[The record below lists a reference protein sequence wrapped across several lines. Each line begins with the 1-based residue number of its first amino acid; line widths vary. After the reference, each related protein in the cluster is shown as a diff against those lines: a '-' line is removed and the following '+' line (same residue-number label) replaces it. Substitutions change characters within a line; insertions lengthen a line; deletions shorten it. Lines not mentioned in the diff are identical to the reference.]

1 MLRVRLS
8 LPGPI
13 TGILHLY
20 PAPCSGTSP
29 CYRAAASILL
39 LIFAAEMNSEVL
51 LGSFLHSPRLFQLAD
66 RLLLSAPQRIA
77 CKNLQGSSPAF
88 LISAIF
94 QHETTSQLNHLVVC
108 EDAEAAA
115 YLHNTIESLTSALDL
130 FYFPSSFKNKKNYK
144 LLNSSHVMLR
154 TEALTRLSA
163 SMGQL
168 GKGGIDV
175 TRQGEK
181 GADGP
186 AALRPLGEGASPL
199 GSGKK
204 LIVTYPEALFEKV
217 VLPEALS
224 GNIISLKA
232 GDTLDLNGL
241 LGKLVDK
248 GFERTDFVYEPGQFA
263 LRGGILDIYSFG
275 NEKPYRVELFG
286 NDVDSIRIFDPETQL
301 SERKLLQVNIIPNV
315 DNRQDSGEKI
325 SLLQFLPENTVVW
338 MQDWAFTRER
348 LVIQEEDLGLFID
361 GVQAERDFRAS
372 REAEE
377 AVRGAVTTGKP
388 VSRHRRALPPDTAID
403 GDEEK
408 LEKREVTREEFVTA
422 QQIEGELQRF
432 NLVEFGPSAGSWT
445 ADGAAGAP
453 FVVEFHTKPQPSFN
467 RQFDLLIRDLK
478 SWEAKKYT
486 VFLFAENPRQL
497 ERLYTIFEDLKAQ
510 IAFTPIGL
518 NIHEGFIDEDLKLVC
533 YTDHQIFQRYHK
545 YKVKQAYNKNK
556 AITLRTLRELQP
568 GDYVTHIDHGLGVYS
583 GLQKIEANG
592 RLQEAV
598 RIIYKDSDIL
608 YVNINSLHKIS
619 KYTGK
624 EGTVPKVNKL
634 GSDAWQKLKEK
645 TKTRVKE
652 IAFDLIKLYAQRKA
666 EKGFPHTPDNYMQTE
681 LEASF
686 IYEDTPD
693 QSKATADVKKDMEL
707 PSPMDRLV
715 CGDVGFGKTE
725 IAIRAAFKTC
735 CDSKQAAVLVPTT
748 ILAFQHFKTFSER
761 LKDFPVR
768 VDFVNRFKSAKEKKE
783 TLRKLEAGEIDI
795 IIGTHAL
802 LGKEVK
808 FRNLGLLVI
817 DEEQKFGVAHKEK
830 IKTLRTHV
838 DCLTLTATPIPRT
851 LQFSL
856 MGARDLSIINTP
868 PPNRQPI
875 QTELHGY
882 NEDFIR
888 DAIYYETE
896 RGGQVFFIYNRI
908 QGLAEM
914 AAIIQGLCPDLSIGY
929 AHGQMEGSDLEDRI
943 LDFIDKKYDVLI
955 CTNIVESGVDIPN
968 VNTIIVNNAHHFG
981 LSDLHQL
988 RGRVGRS
995 NKKAFCYLLA
1005 PSLATL
1011 PTDSRKRL
1019 QTLEQHSELGSGF
1032 QIAMRDLDIR
1042 GAGNMLGGE
1051 QSGFMVDIGFETYQ
1065 KILDEAIKELKRTEF
1080 RELFKEE
1087 ISKQEDYVQDCT
1099 IDTDL
1104 EILIPD
1110 SYVEA
1115 VTERLSLYTRLD
1127 NCNGE
1132 EELQEFH
1139 KEMIDRFG
1147 PIPPQVDDLF
1157 DTVRIRKLAVSLGFE
1172 KMILKDDTLRCYF
1185 INRPDSPYFESDTF
1199 RLILEYLQKHT
1210 NKAKLKQAGKNFL
1223 LVVDDMKSMSD
1234 ILGFLK
1240 RMSGFVFAP
1249 QALEKI

>member
-1 MLRVRLS
+1 MNNE
-8 LPGPI
+8 
-13 TGILHLY
+13 T
-20 PAPCSGTSP
+20 
-29 CYRAAASILL
+29 LL
-39 LIFAAEMNSEVL
+39 T
-51 LGSFLHSPRLFQLAD
+51 SFLHSPRLFQLAD
-66 RLLLSAPQRIA
+66 KLLLSTPQRVA

-88 LISAIF
+88 LITAVF
-94 QHETTSQLNHLVVC
+94 QHENTSSLNHLIVC

-115 YLHNTIESLTSALDL
+115 YLHNTLENLTGALDL
-130 FYFPSSFKNKKNYK
+130 FYFPSSFKNKKNYR

-163 SMGQL
+163 A
-168 GKGGIDV
+168 I
-175 TRQGEK
+175 
-181 GADGP
+181 ANP
-186 AALRPLGEGASPL
+186 ARDAA
-199 GSGKK
+199 KK

-217 VLPEALS
+217 VLPQALS
-224 GNIISLKA
+224 GNIIALKA

-315 DNRQDSGEKI
+315 ENRRDTGEKI
-325 SLLQFLPENTVVW
+325 SLLEFLPENTVVW
-338 MQDWAFTRER
+338 MQDWAFTRDR
-348 LVIQEEDLGLFID
+348 LVIQEEDLGLFLELPRPAPAAKSID
-361 GVQAERDFRAS
+361 
-372 REAEE
+372 
-377 AVRGAVTTGKP
+377 
-388 VSRHRRALPPDTAID
+388 
-403 GDEEK
+403 DEDKMEK
-408 LEKREVTREEFVTA
+408 TEVTRADFVTA
-422 QQIEGELQRF
+422 SEVETRLHRF
-432 NLVEFGPSAGSWT
+432 HLIEFGPSAGS
-445 ADGAAGAP
+445 P
-453 FVVEFHTKPQPSFN
+453 FDNAFNIEFRTRPQPSFN

-478 SWEAKKYT
+478 TLEAKKFTLY
-486 VFLFAENPRQL
+486 LFAENPRQL
-497 ERLYTIFEDLKAQ
+497 ERLHTIFEDLKAEIPFIP
-510 IAFTPIGL
+510 IAHS
-518 NIHEGFIDEDLKLVC
+518 IHEGFIDEDLKIAC
-533 YTDHQIFQRYHK
+533 FTDHQIFQRYHK

-598 RIIYKDSDIL
+598 RIIYRDSDIL

-645 TKTRVKE
+645 TKTKVKE

-666 EKGFPHTPDNYMQTE
+666 EKGFQHTPDNYMQTE

-693 QSKATADVKKDMEL
+693 QSKATADVKKDMEQ

-725 IAIRAAFKTC
+725 VAIRAAFKTC
-735 CDSKQAAVLVPTT
+735 LDGKQAAILVPTT
-748 ILAFQHFKTFSER
+748 ILAFQHYKTFGDR
-761 LKDFPVR
+761 LKDFPVK
-768 VDFVNRFKSAKEKKE
+768 VDFINRFKSSKEKKE
-783 TLRKLEAGEIDI
+783 TLKDLEAGKIDI
-795 IIGTHAL
+795 LIGTHAI
-802 LGKEVK
+802 LGKDVK
-808 FRNLGLLVI
+808 FKDLGLLVI

-882 NEDFIR
+882 DEDFIR

-896 RGGQVFFIYNRI
+896 RAGQVFFIYNRV

-914 AAIIQGLCPDLSIGY
+914 SAIIQGLCPDLSIGY
-929 AHGQMEGSDLEDRI
+929 AHGQMEGHELEDRI
-943 LDFIDKKYDVLI
+943 LNFIDRKYDVLV

-1019 QTLEQHSELGSGF
+1019 QTLEQHSDLGSGF

-1080 RELFKEE
+1080 RDLFKEE
-1087 ISKQEDYVQDCT
+1087 ISRQEDYVQDCT

-1110 SYVEA
+1110 SYVESI
-1115 VTERLSLYTRLD
+1115 TERLSLYTRLD
-1127 NCNGE
+1127 NCGNE
-1132 EELQEFH
+1132 EELQQFH
-1139 KEMIDRFG
+1139 TEMIDRFG
-1147 PIPPQVDDLF
+1147 PIPRQVDDLF

-1172 KMILKDDTLRCYF
+1172 KLILKEDTMRCYF
-1185 INRPDSPYFESDTF
+1185 IDRADSPYFESGTF
-1199 RLILEYLQKHT
+1199 HLILEYLQKHT
-1210 NKAKLKQAGKNFL
+1210 NKARLKQAGKHFL
-1223 LVVDDMKSMSD
+1223 LIVDDVRSMPD
-1234 ILGFLK
+1234 LLAFLQ
-1240 RMSGFVFAP
+1240 RMSKFVLTP
-1249 QALEKI
+1249 EALSR